1 MASMYGDLDRPPL
14 HVDVLERALV
24 RSESMWSRVEVVESS
39 PSTNADLA
47 LLAATTDDDGV
58 VLIAEHQTAGRGR
71 LDRTW
76 SAPPRSGLTLS
87 ALVRPGRTEPV
98 PAARWPWIPLLA
110 GLAVA
115 ASLRRDADVQA
126 VLKWPNDVLIDD
138 RKVAGLLVERVDPG
152 PGSGMGPGRPAA
164 VIGIGLNVSL
174 REDELPVPT
183 ATSLVLAGASTTDR
197 SLLARGLLRT
207 LDGLLADWY
216 RQDGDPGAGL
226 QTAYVDACDTLGRR
240 VRVEQADGSAV
251 VGEAAG
257 IDDGGRLLVRTE
269 TGQQAVGAGDVLHLK
284 AES

>member
-24 RSESMWSRVEVVESS
+24 RSESMWSRVQVVESS

-47 LLAATTDDDGV
+47 RLAATTDEDGV

-115 ASLRRDADVQA
+115 ASLRRDADV
-126 VLKWPNDVLIDD
+126 
-138 RKVAGLLVERVDPG
+138 
-152 PGSGMGPGRPAA
+152 
-164 VIGIGLNVSL
+164 
-174 REDELPVPT
+174 
-183 ATSLVLAGASTTDR
+183 
-197 SLLARGLLRT
+197 
-207 LDGLLADWY
+207 
-216 RQDGDPGAGL
+216 
-226 QTAYVDACDTLGRR
+226 
-240 VRVEQADGSAV
+240 
-251 VGEAAG
+251 
-257 IDDGGRLLVRTE
+257 
-269 TGQQAVGAGDVLHLK
+269 
-284 AES
+284 